1 MQGGFGLGQEMAIKG
16 SDILNNTE
24 NVDLLNTQES
34 QQLTQSIRFQE
45 GYTVK
50 LLEQLEFF
58 TAQVQITQVLES
70 ENPQTQ
76 MDFCPYIILQKKK
89 MYE

>member
-50 LLEQLEFF
+50 LLE
-58 TAQVQITQVLES
+58 
-70 ENPQTQ
+70 
-76 MDFCPYIILQKKK
+76 
-89 MYE
+89 

>member
-1 MQGGFGLGQEMAIKG
+1 MQEGFGLGQEMAMKG
-16 SDILNNTE
+16 SDFLNNTE

-45 GYTVK
+45 SYTVK

-76 MDFCPYIILQKKK
+76 MDFCLYIILQKK
-89 MYE
+89 MYK